1 VADAIHRVGIEIDV
15 DSGNIAARIKAI
27 EKQLKAM
34 EKTVARMDKKGSGV
48 NDTFKKLD
56 NRLGKVGNTVRR
68 MFDGFKKLFTMF
80 SKFSFIAM
88 AAELAIFTAGLLAI
102 KLAMMTGRGAASL
115 YNIALKGLSVTA
127 AAVGVALSTAAAAMR
142 QFSEA
147 QLSPF
152 LGGGAKGNALVAR
165 TARGLGASTAGL
177 LGSEGAASLMAAT
190 MRGGFSEQQG
200 IRMAQAAALTTNYDP
215 KAAAQLMGAFSTAN
229 KTGNLAPAIQALQ
242 GTVGFREGATI
253 SASNTAGLMNLFTS
267 GALLNPAFA
276 QQGANLGGTLIGTA
290 KTSFSGIKDMFADAG
305 VDMLEPMRK
314 SFLDI
319 ANILREN
326 FLALQTIIQRFGADS
341 MGPTMVTIFDRMMKF
356 ITNNIIDHLENI
368 KEMGENFVG
377 FFRAIRNFFVGMGDF
392 LGQFEPAANVII
404 DMFKAASNANRSGL
418 FRGFSDSLV
427 ANADQVKKFGAG
439 MGRLFGGIF
448 TFFERGNNAF
458 FNNLDRMTKIFDAMV
473 DSLFPA
479 ILEFFNGAMPIFKKL
494 PDIIEGLSSVLSFLA
509 PIIRT
514 LVNAVMTLY
523 DGIRN
528 IGGKIAGGTG
538 MGLVDA
544 GALALLFGGKFG
556 KGGRLLKGAV
566 AGGRGMSPLALAALT
581 VGGGAVAGSADNG
594 SLMQILGVTAAG
606 YGLYQGASAVSA
618 AGGVSGLLAKGAGAL
633 KNFKAGP
640 MAYLTAAFLGYQG
653 GKKFANAHLGFLKG
667 DTLTGAD
674 TFGETFGEYLNPMIF
689 AATTNGTIIPANYHT
704 MGRDRYNTAASAI
717 EIISEIE
724 AAKARGTSYVPLLH
738 ELDRLIGGTGIQG
751 LTEDNAED
759 VFNSVIANTGNVYGQ
774 KGGKAYLI
782 DVMDSQLLR
791 EKNNLIDT
799 QKVVVRS
806 LGEFADEL
814 DVSTTTI
821 SEFITGFGYDPM
833 NLLPHHNTNLGLMY
847 AASMTLFDRNRAIM
861 PTFDTSRTV
870 QMERQASASAALN
883 ALMMNPN
890 FTSADVTDFFSKQA
904 AYEVSL
910 GNPVDLATLSG
921 VQELKFHMGQGRFGP
936 VGSESYNR
944 MKDLTQT
951 AERTIFEEMSGRYF
965 LGMDTLT
972 AFGSAANG
980 GQIQLG
986 ALDQY
991 LTAIQLQRQ
1000 AVSGTAGMGFSK
1012 RLGILGGMGFGMD
1025 KQVFNQFLENAGLSA
1040 GDIQFNQDG
1049 SILNQSLMDF
1059 AASDERFDE
1068 EEFTRALSIAFI
1080 ESDMGS
1086 ATEAQTVT
1094 LEKAIRDIPNSMT
1107 NWSIYLNDGSDGGGS
1122 YITLSGPDGYL
1133 KVPVGEQPVS
1143 IDGHLRGLMK

>member
-1 VADAIHRVGIEIDV
+1 MADAIHRVGIEIDV

-34 EKTVARMDKKGSGV
+34 EKTVARMDKKGTGV

-165 TARGLGASTAGL
+165 TGRGLGASTAGL
-177 LGSEGAASLMAAT
+177 LGAEGTAQLMAAT

-200 IRMAQAAALTTNYDP
+200 IRLAQAAALQTNFDP
-215 KAAAQLMGAFSTAN
+215 KAAAQLINAFSTAN
-229 KTGNLAPAIQALQ
+229 KTGNLAPAIQAIQ
-242 GTVGFREGATI
+242 GTVGFREGTAI

-267 GALLNPAFA
+267 GALTNPAFA

-290 KTSFSGIKDMFADAG
+290 KTSFVGIKDMFADAG

-314 SFLDI
+314 SFLQI

-523 DGIRN
+523 DGIRSLGGF
-528 IGGKIAGGTG
+528 IGGSTGG
-538 MGLVDA
+538 GLVDA
-544 GALALLFGGKFG
+544 AALALLFGGKGMFG
-556 KGGRLLKGAV
+556 KGGRLAKGV
-566 AGGRGMSPLALAALT
+566 KAGGRGAMNPLALAALV
-581 VGGGAVAGSADNG
+581 VGGGMVGGTADTGSM
-594 SLMQILGVTAAG
+594 MQMMGLTTAG
-606 YGLYQGASAVSA
+606 YGLHQGAGMVRA
-618 AGGVSGLLAKGAGAL
+618 AGGLKPLMAKGLARFGAFQPGLLSYIAGT
-633 KNFKAGP
+633 FIGYKAGEALMNNLP
-640 MAYLTAAFLGYQG
+640 GAQAAREFLS
-653 GKKFANAHLGFLKG
+653 GKDNFAT
-667 DTLTGAD
+667 DTLGQSFYDYFYGFNNTNRD
-674 TFGETFGEYLNPMIF
+674 TRNRQFFDEAGQALALIELIEQ
-689 AATTNGTIIPANYHT
+689 AQAE
-704 MGRDRYNTAASAI
+704 GRD
-717 EIISEIE
+717 ISSLV
-724 AAKARGTSYVPLLH
+724 A
-738 ELDRLIGGTGIQG
+738 ELGGVLGHKTNFSDRS
-751 LTEDNAED
+751 AED
-759 VFNSVIANTGNVYGQ
+759 VYKDILSAGEGGLNTREVLLGIV
-774 KGGKAYLI
+774 
-782 DVMDSQLLR
+782 DSKLEV
-791 EKNNLIDT
+791 EKQNLIDT
-799 QKVVVRS
+799 QKVAIRA

-814 DVSTTTI
+814 DTSRSSI
-821 SEFITGFGYDPM
+821 NEFITAFGYDPM
-833 NLLPHHNTNLGLMY
+833 NLRGSQLDNFGLMY
-847 AASMTLFDRNRAIM
+847 AASQTLFDRNRAIM
-861 PTFDTSRTV
+861 PNFATTRTV

-883 ALMMNPN
+883 ALMTNPN

-921 VQELKFHMGQGRFGP
+921 VQELKFHMSQGRFGP
-936 VGSESYNR
+936 VGSDSYNR
-944 MKDLTQT
+944 MKDLTET

-972 AFGSAANG
+972 AFGSGANG

-986 ALDQY
+986 ALDKY

-1012 RLGILGGMGFGMD
+1012 RLGILGDMGFAMD
-1025 KQVFNQFLENAGLSA
+1025 SQVFSQFLKNAGLSA
-1040 GDIQFNQDG
+1040 GDIEFNEDG
-1049 SILNQSLMDF
+1049 SILNKSLMDF
-1059 AASDERFDE
+1059 AAKDERFDE

-1133 KVPVGEQPVS
+1133 KVPVGDQPVS
-1143 IDGHLRGLMK
+1143 IDGHLRGLME